1 MTRPASSNPQ
11 SLAGRA
17 AGPIAELWDRLATP
31 AAGHR
36 PMNTAAVDSL
46 PEPARRW
53 LRHAIAPGAPAAR
66 SVLLR
71 MTGRIKV
78 VRWLPFTAVQVIS
91 PEGFVWV
98 ARAGRG
104 LSINGFD
111 RYSDGDGEMRWLL
124 AGRVPFLRTTGPD
137 VTRGSAARLAI
148 ETTLWLPT
156 AFGDAQWRAGDD
168 PDVAVATR
176 RIGTDELPVE
186 LRVASDGQPQ
196 TVSMQRWAN
205 PNGEPYGYYPFG
217 GIIDDEATFGGITI
231 PSAVRVG
238 YWLGTERWN
247 DGEFFRAWIT
257 DATFLEASL

>member
-1 MTRPASSNPQ
+1 MVRGNVGALAQRRELSLCRLRGARIRGCTNVPGLLVSSAVAAPRRGQ
-11 SLAGRA
+11 AAGR
-17 AGPIAELWDRLATP
+17 E
-31 AAGHR
+31 
-36 PMNTAAVDSL
+36 
-46 PEPARRW
+46 
-53 LRHAIAPGAPAAR
+53 
-66 SVLLR
+66 
-71 MTGRIKV
+71 
-78 VRWLPFTAVQVIS
+78 
-91 PEGFVWV
+91 
-98 ARAGRG
+98 
-104 LSINGFD
+104 
-111 RYSDGDGEMRWLL
+111 
-124 AGRVPFLRTTGPD
+124 
-137 VTRGSAARLAI
+137 I
-148 ETTLWLPT
+148 E
-156 AFGDAQWRAGDD
+156 QWRAGDD

-247 DGEFFRAWIT
+247 DGEFVRTWIT